1 MAANTGYGICG
12 AFNVYSSS
20 AKLGNWVEDE
30 AGKLLARDP
39 RAAIGMYQT
48 NSASHHIDPK
58 DMQAHPSLTQVK
70 MLSTAELKA
79 KNKEGTSY
87 SMLFDHG
94 KTVSAD
100 VRYRTAHREQF
111 FGRDDKDEGLFAR
124 PDKKISQTQFKE
136 SMREARAG
144 YDMAPQ
150 TKMASAYMTNNNKH
164 YYPNAIEGKKQR
176 MPNWKRRSILEQT
189 E

>member
-30 AGKLLARDP
+30 AGQLLASNARP
-39 RAAIGMYQT
+39 AIGMYQT
-48 NSASHHIDPK
+48 NTASHHIDPAK
-58 DMQAHPSLTQVK
+58 MEAHPSLTQVK

-94 KTVSAD
+94 HPVPAD

-111 FGRDDKDEGLFAR
+111 FGRNALDEGLFAR

-150 TKMASAYMTNNNKH
+150 TKMASAYLTNNNK
-164 YYPNAIEGKKQR
+164 YYKPNAIEGTKQR
-176 MPNWKRRSILEQT
+176 MPNWKRRSFLEQT